1 MKGEIIGIIATVCV
15 GVASVVS
22 SNDSYKKHSLGK
34 LTQLP
39 SDSLVI
45 DSIKNDIAVLKYKN
59 DSSINKLKHNYKQ
72 SKKEVLKKIEE
83 IRKIKYE
90 FPEEEYPVQLQVK

>member
-15 GVASVVS
+15 GVASVIS
-22 SNDSYKKHSLGK
+22 SNDSYKEHSSIKATELS
-34 LTQLP
+34 

-45 DSIKNDIAVLKYKN
+45 DSIKNDIAMLKHKN

-72 SKKEVLKKIEE
+72 SRKEVLKKIEE